1 MSVHIVRLDDPWP
14 IRSAAMLVSTH
25 FPPYMDVTEWD
36 ADKYQRLVAATQE
49 HMNARGLGAMI
60 AWQLREKLR
69 ELLGPGQQLIQN
81 GAFLRAARPQN
92 DSEVIGWHRESM
104 YGGPPGTWNMWVP
117 IANVNEQNCM
127 QYIPG
132 SEEIP
137 DEDLRLVDS
146 VSRVE
151 RGSAGQAIG
160 LLYAP
165 KRIQLV
171 EGTNDFLWNAK
182 PMIVPDGSVA
192 LFPGSLIHGAG
203 SNKSD
208 KIRFSLDMRVIL
220 QKNAG

>member
-49 HMNARGLGAMI
+49 HINARGLGAMI

-69 ELLGPGQQLIQN
+69 ELLGPGQQLVQN
-81 GAFLRAARPQN
+81 GAFLRAARPGN

-117 IANVNEQNCM
+117 IANVDERNAL
-127 QYIPG
+127 QYIPE
-132 SEEIP
+132 SESIP
-137 DEDLRLVDS
+137 DDEIMAAPEVGDFRLKALK
-146 VSRVE
+146 E
-151 RGSAGQAIG
+151 IG
-160 LLYAP
+160 LLARP
-165 KRIQLV
+165 KAIISGV
-171 EGTNDFLWNAK
+171 EFSNAR